1 MFTEAQ
7 NFAVVQTELDEVFYQ
22 NFDYTDSFPSM
33 ATARTGELFRPVE
46 TTHAAYIEETFKGVG
61 LFPIIGETQ
70 TVPLGTP
77 HVANKLTTLVK
88 DFAQGIEISKDLF
101 DDNMHGVWSRTV
113 ADFALKARASQDA
126 NAFKIFRGA
135 FTTTLTADGNA
146 LCSTHTLLNGG
157 TTANNASG
165 AGSAL
170 SPTSLYTAIVNLRQQ
185 PDQAG
190 ITLGNVPAYLV
201 VPSALFK
208 HATEITDSALIA
220 DSANN
225 NLNIYR
231 SAYGITI
238 YTSIWMDAVN
248 GGSDTA
254 WFLLSKNHS
263 ISRLIRQGIE
273 TKLRDWSMSNNRT
286 YFYQANFREEVFV
299 PDYVGVYG
307 AAGV

>member
-7 NFAVVQTELDEVFYQ
+7 NFAIVQTELDTVFFQ
-22 NFDYTDSFPSM
+22 EFDYDTNFPSI
-33 ATARTGELFRPVE
+33 ATARTAELFKPVE
-46 TTHAAYIEETFKGVG
+46 TTHAAYIEETFKGSP
-61 LFPIIGETQ
+61 LFPIIGETSV
-70 TVPLGTP
+70 VPLSTP
-77 HVANKLTTLVK
+77 KVANKLTTLVK
-88 DFAQGIEISKDLF
+88 DFAQGIELSKDLF

-113 ADFALKARASQDA
+113 ADFALKARVSQDN

-157 TTANNASG
+157 TTSNTTSG
-165 AGSAL
+165 ASSAL
-170 SPTSLYTAIVNLRQQ
+170 SPTSLYTAIVSLRQQ

-190 ITLGNVPAYLV
+190 VVLGNVPSCLV
-201 VPSALFK
+201 VPSALYK
-208 HATEITDSALIA
+208 HAIEITESALIA

-225 NLNIYR
+225 NLNVYR
-231 SAYGITI
+231 SAYGMTV
-238 YTSIWMDAVN
+238 YTSPYLDAVS

-263 ISRLIRQGIE
+263 ISRLIRQGIQ
-273 TKLRDWSMSNNRT
+273 TSLRDWSMSNNRT

-299 PDYVGVYG
+299 TDYVGVYG
-307 AAGV
+307 SQGV

>member
-7 NFAVVQTELDEVFYQ
+7 NFAVVQTELDTVFYQ
-22 NFDYTDSFPSM
+22 EFDYDTNFPSI
-33 ATARTGELFRPVE
+33 ATARTAEIFKPVE
-46 TTHAAYIEETFKGVG
+46 TTHAAYIEDTFKGSP

-70 TVPLGTP
+70 VVPLATP
-77 HVANKLTTLVK
+77 KVANKLTTLVK

-101 DDNMHGVWSRTV
+101 DDNMHGVWSRAV
-113 ADFALKARASQDA
+113 ADFALKARVSQDQ

-157 TTANNASG
+157 TTSNTTSG
-165 AGSAL
+165 AASAF
-170 SPTSLYTAIVNLRQQ
+170 SPTSLFTAIVSLRQQ

-190 ITLGNVPAYLV
+190 VILGSVPAYLV
-201 VPSALFK
+201 VPTALFK
-208 HATEITDSALIA
+208 HAVEITESALIA

-225 NLNIYR
+225 NLNVYR

-238 YTSIWMDAVN
+238 YSSPYMDSVA

-254 WFLLSKNHS
+254 WFLLAKNHS
-263 ISRLIRQGIE
+263 ISRLIRQGIQ
-273 TKLRDWSMSNNRT
+273 TSLRDWSMSNNRT
-286 YFYQANFREEVFV
+286 YFYQANFR
-299 PDYVGVYG
+299 
-307 AAGV
+307 

>member
-1 MFTEAQ
+1 M
-7 NFAVVQTELDEVFYQ
+7 
-22 NFDYTDSFPSM
+22 
-33 ATARTGELFRPVE
+33 
-46 TTHAAYIEETFKGVG
+46 
-61 LFPIIGETQ
+61 
-70 TVPLGTP
+70 
-77 HVANKLTTLVK
+77 
-88 DFAQGIEISKDLF
+88 
-101 DDNMHGVWSRTV
+101 
-113 ADFALKARASQDA
+113 
-126 NAFKIFRGA
+126 
-135 FTTTLTADGNA
+135 TADGNA
-146 LCSTHTLLNGG
+146 LCSTHTLINGG
-157 TTANNASG
+157 TTSNTASG
-165 AGSAL
+165 ASSAL

-238 YTSIWMDAVN
+238 FTSIWMDAVN